1 MVQRS
6 NLINA
11 LRRLGYKYKDQT
23 KRMMLYKKEGSTER
37 VAVPKNRLVMPE
49 QVRSILRQAAMLHED
64 VERFISNN
72 SRPDS

>member
-6 NLINA
+6 NIINV

-23 KRMMLYKKEGSTER
+23 KRMTLYKKEGSTQR
-37 VAVPKNRLVMPE
+37 VLIPRSSLVMPE
-49 QVRSILRQAAMLHED
+49 QARSILRQAGMPDEE